1 MAPEGLYGITPMRL
15 RHMEEEEEE
24 ERDAV
29 RHSYGM
35 DGIYGIW
42 RLITSIAPL
51 L

>member
-1 MAPEGLYGITPMRL
+1 MAPDGLYGITPMRL

-24 ERDAV
+24 ERSSV
-29 RHSYGM
+29 MYSYGM

-42 RLITSIAPL
+42 RLRASMETL

>member
-1 MAPEGLYGITPMRL
+1 MAPECLYGITRMRL
-15 RHMEEEEEE
+15 RHMEQEEEE
-24 ERDAV
+24 ERSTV

-42 RLITSIAPL
+42 RLRASMASL

>member
-15 RHMEEEEEE
+15 RHMEQEEEE

-29 RHSYGM
+29 MYTYGI
-35 DGIYGIW
+35 DGTYGIW
-42 RLITSIAPL
+42 RLMASMASL